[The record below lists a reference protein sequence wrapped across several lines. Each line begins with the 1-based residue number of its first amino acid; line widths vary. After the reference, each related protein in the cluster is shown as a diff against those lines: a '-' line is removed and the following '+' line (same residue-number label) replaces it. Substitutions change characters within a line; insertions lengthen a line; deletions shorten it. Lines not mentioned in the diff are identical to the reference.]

1 MSSSLSSI
9 EGILSTIPSLKEWL
23 KDADKYLAHTSPG
36 HISETLQEHITLVNR
51 YFGDLAVAHGLDP
64 VIDLLVNNLV
74 EECDFETGD
83 QYQIA
88 SFIKKAFVQSIHFHD
103 FGKVNEDFQASP
115 SKMNNPLFKAVINN
129 PLVTKHSAL
138 GAYLFIAKHLEE
150 SMSLSLNGKDTWKIH
165 FVVILLSYPIFKHHA
180 SYLSNPIDGDI
191 VFGEE
196 VNVMKRYLKLYHFEI
211 HPSFQDKIFLQV
223 KKAFFDRREGLTVS
237 FALFTLIKLNFS
249 LLTASDYLATHEYM
263 SGERTSDL
271 GVFNNRERVEQII
284 ANLRTTHAHNRSTFS
299 NIENFEFQE
308 VNLREKSKVNL
319 NKLRQEMAVE
329 LVTTVRKYAHKYLF
343 YIEAPTGGGKT
354 NLSMIALTELMAA
367 NSELTRVY
375 YVFPFTTLITQTY
388 RALKETLL
396 LEDDELVELH
406 SKAGFHSK
414 EVSDEEKKDGEFGSA
429 KKDFIDNLFAL
440 YPFTVLSHVRFF
452 EVLKT
457 NRKEANYL
465 LHRLANSVVIID
477 ELQTYNPK
485 LWDKMLYF
493 INEYSIVFNIRFILM
508 SATLPKISD
517 LVIPG
522 ITKPVF
528 VELLPNAQKYI
539 TNPNFSE
546 RVKFNFELF
555 ERKNLQLYELAQFVI
570 DKSFNYAKTYN
581 GVHTI
586 VEFIYKKSAT
596 EFRNIIDQED
606 HIFDEIF
613 VLSGTVLEP
622 QRRKVIS
629 FLKNETNRSLNIL
642 LITTQVVE
650 AGVDIDMD
658 LGFKNMS
665 LIDSDEQL
673 AGRVNRNAS
682 KENCEVY
689 LFRIDDPKLLYKN
702 DDRFK
707 VTSDKISREEYENIL
722 NKKNFKNLYQL
733 VFERR
738 DKFNENPG
746 WADNFQN
753 SFLDPG
759 IRKLNYEIVDNAF
772 KIIDQQ
778 NESVFVPIELPVY
791 LENGESIFGRKE
803 LEFLG
808 NLKIY
813 NERDSHIDGKRI
825 WELYQLLIFQ
835 GVENRKNGHGFDMA
849 GAVQF
854 KTLQSIMSKYTFSLF
869 SHSKTVDK
877 IKSLGF
883 GVDKYGFLYLN
894 ARGSDLN
901 RIYTLEGGLSEAEL
915 NNDGENLFL

>member
-1 MSSSLSSI
+1 MSNSLNSVKS
-9 EGILSTIPSLKEWL
+9 ILSTTPNLKEWL

-36 HISETLQEHITLVNR
+36 RISETLEEHVTLVDR
-51 YFGDLAVAHGLDP
+51 YFGDIILAHGLDP
-64 VIDLLVNNLV
+64 VIDQFIHKLV
-74 EECDFETGD
+74 EECSFQSGD
-83 QYQIA
+83 HYEIA
-88 SFIKKAFVQSIHFHD
+88 TFIKNAFVKIIHFHD
-103 FGKVNEDFQASP
+103 FGKVNEDFQASS
-115 SKMNNPLFKAVINN
+115 SKMNNPLFKSVVNN
-129 PLVTKHSAL
+129 PLESKHSAL
-138 GAYLFIAKHLEE
+138 GAYLFIAKHLQE
-150 SMSLSLNGKDTWKIH
+150 SMSLPLNGKDMWKIH

-180 SYLSNPIDGDI
+180 AYLSKPINGDI
-191 VFGEE
+191 EFREE
-196 VNVMKRYLKLYHFEI
+196 VNAMKGYLKLYHFEI
-211 HPSFQDKIFLQV
+211 HQSFQDKIYLQA
-223 KKAFFDRREGLTVS
+223 KNAFFDRWETFSIS
-237 FALFTLIKLNFS
+237 FSLFTLIKLNFS

-263 SGERTSDL
+263 SGERTSDF
-271 GVFNNRERVEQII
+271 GVFNNRERIEQII
-284 ANLRTTHAHNRSTFS
+284 SNLRTTHAHNRNTFS
-299 NIENFEFQE
+299 NIGDFEFQE
-308 VNLREKSKVNL
+308 ASLREKSKTNL

-329 LVTTVRKYAHKYLF
+329 LVQTVRKHTQHYLF

-367 NSELTRVY
+367 NPELNKVY

-388 RALKETLL
+388 KALKETLL

-414 EVSDEEKKDGEFGSA
+414 DLKVEEKKDGEFGSD

-440 YPFTVLSHVRFF
+440 YPLTVLSHVRFF

-493 INEYSIVFNIRFILM
+493 INEYARSFNIRFILM

-517 LVIPG
+517 LVIQG
-522 ITKPVF
+522 IVKPEF
-528 VELLPNAQKYI
+528 IELLPNARKYI
-539 TNPNFSE
+539 TNPNFAE

-555 ERKNLQLYELAQFVI
+555 EQKELQLDELAKIVVV
-570 DKSFNYAKTYN
+570 KSFQYVEINDA
-581 GVHTI
+581 VHTI
-586 VEFIYKKSAT
+586 VEFIYKKTAS
-596 EFRNIIDQED
+596 EFKNIIDQSE

-622 QRRKVIS
+622 QRRKIIT
-629 FLKNETNRSLNIL
+629 FLKNEDNRRLNIL

-658 LGFKNMS
+658 LGFKNIS

-682 KENCEVY
+682 KEGCEVY

-707 VTSDKISREEYENIL
+707 VTSDKISRIEYENIL
-722 NKKNFKNLYQL
+722 NKKNFKHLYQL

-738 DKFNENPG
+738 DKFNENLG

-759 IRKLNYEIVDNAF
+759 IKKLNYEIVDKEF

-778 NESVFVPIELPVY
+778 NESVFVPIELPVL
-791 LENGESIFGRKE
+791 LENGEFIFSRRD

-808 NLKIY
+808 NFEIY
-813 NERDSHIDGKRI
+813 KEDDLVIDGKQI
-825 WELYQLLIFQ
+825 WELYQALIFQ
-835 GVENRKNGHGFDMA
+835 GSQNRKKKIGFDMER
-849 GAVQF
+849 AVQF
-854 KTLQSIMSKYTFSLF
+854 KTLQSIMSKFTFSLF
-869 SHSKTVDK
+869 SHSKTVEK

-883 GVDKYGFLYLN
+883 GEEKYGFLNLN
-894 ARGSDLN
+894 ARDLDLN
-901 RIYTLEGGLSEAEL
+901 RIYTLEGGLSEVEL
-915 NNDGENLFL
+915 NNDNENLFL